1 MFARLLVLFIF
12 VPLVELVLLLRVGS
26 KIGLIPTVAVI
37 VITAIL
43 GAALT
48 KRQGMQTL
56 SRFQE
61 ALNQGRIPHEEL
73 IEGLMILVAGAVLL
87 TPGFLTDAVGFLLL
101 IPSFRR
107 SMCNRLSQSFRSK
120 FGTEQT
126 INDPLRSGGKGA
138 GENQASDAVEIEAEV
153 IDPNSD
159 TR

>member
-1 MFARLLVLFIF
+1 MFARLLVLFII

-26 KIGLIPTVAVI
+26 KIGLIPTIAVI
-37 VITAIL
+37 VVTAIL

-56 SRFQE
+56 ARYQE

-107 SMCNRLSQSFRSK
+107 SICDRLAQSIRQK
-120 FGTEQT
+120 FGAGQNGNNPGRANDGGFSDTEVT
-126 INDPLRSGGKGA
+126 GT
-138 GENQASDAVEIEAEV
+138 VEIEAEV
-153 IDPNSD
+153 IDPD
-159 TR
+159 RR